1 MKDLTEGLDDKI
13 VKGMKNKI
21 DVLTAENYDLKNTLT
36 KKDGE
41 INSLNEKIAGL
52 NSELESSKGKITDL
66 ENQVNGLTSSKEREA
81 TNLKSAIG
89 TLSSKVGELT
99 RKNAGITKSLSE
111 KESQLGEIS
120 KSLEEKEKVMG
131 EQKAHLEKVETEL
144 GALKPAEPTAYTSED
159 RLMCP
164 SCGAVGKDIKT
175 EEDKSKVL
183 GYIGH
188 KPMHGKVNVC
198 KKCGEKF

>member
-1 MKDLTEGLDDKI
+1 
-13 VKGMKNKI
+13 MKNKI
-21 DVLTAENYDLKNTLT
+21 DVLTAENYDLKSTST
-36 KKDGE
+36 SKDRE
-41 INSLNEKIAGL
+41 LNSLKEKVAGL
-52 NSELESSKGKITDL
+52 NSELETSKGRITEL
-66 ENQVNGLTSSKEREA
+66 ENQIHELTSSKENETA
-81 TNLKSAIG
+81 TLKSEVSNL
-89 TLSSKVGELT
+89 TSKVEELT
-99 RKNAGITKSLSE
+99 SKNEEVSKSLSE
-111 KESQLGEIS
+111 KESKLGELS

-144 GALKPAEPTAYTSED
+144 SALKPAEPTAYTSEE

-188 KPMHGKVNVC
+188 KPMHGKITVC